1 MTLPFLCILS
11 RCRGNQHS
19 HSRTYSCSS
28 HLCTQRGLSTLSS
41 DFLHPPMYPQSKK
54 PRVAPVAAAGPSLVP
69 SSLERGQE
77 FCGNSC
83 SKPPCRA
90 EGAGL
95 APSVLTVP
103 WDAAPILHF
112 SRSLPGSGLSVV
124 ITFIAVLSC
133 RLLFFLP
140 PAPRVICCSSLT
152 QTTQLWGSALF
163 LVPPQA
169 LCPAQLHL
177 PFLEIQM

>member
-1 MTLPFLCILS
+1 
-11 RCRGNQHS
+11 
-19 HSRTYSCSS
+19 
-28 HLCTQRGLSTLSS
+28 
-41 DFLHPPMYPQSKK
+41 MYPQTQK
-54 PRVAPVAAAGPSLVP
+54 PRVAPLAAAGPSWQLQGKKAGRALSP
-69 SSLERGQE
+69 IPWREGRNSL
-77 FCGNSC
+77 GNSC

-95 APSVLTVP
+95 APSVPTVP
-103 WDAAPILHF
+103 WDAAPTLHF

-124 ITFIAVLSC
+124 ITSIAVLSC
-133 RLLFFLP
+133 RLLFFP
-140 PAPRVICCSSLT
+140 SPAPRVICCSSVT

-163 LVPPQA
+163 LIPPQA